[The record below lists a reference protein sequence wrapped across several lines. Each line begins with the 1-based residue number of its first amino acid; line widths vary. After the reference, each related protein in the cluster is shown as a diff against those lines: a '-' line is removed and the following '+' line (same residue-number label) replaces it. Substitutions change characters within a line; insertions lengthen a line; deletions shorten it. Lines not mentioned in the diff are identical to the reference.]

1 MPINT
6 SALPASPDPASPDQ
20 KQGVGVSGTFPGKKA
35 KTIIF
40 DNLHQYHLH
49 FFPRMGLLPAPRLS
63 LYARFLC
70 LQETAGKL
78 NKPIVGSIDLIW
90 GPENSADNTVLNY

>member
-1 MPINT
+1 MPTNT
-6 SALPASPDPASPDQ
+6 SLLRLQTQRHGSVRA
-20 KQGVGVSGTFPGKKA
+20 GVSGTFPGKIKQLFLTTCIN
-35 KTIIF
+35 TIYI
-40 DNLHQYHLH
+40 
-49 FFPRMGLLPAPRLS
+49 FFPRMGLPSPAPRPS
-63 LYARFLC
+63 LYARLC